1 MGGEGAAAV
10 ILPRRAAWRLLGA
23 ALAALLVGCAQPSR
37 APLYL
42 WEDFPRQQYDTLLRP
57 GMGPDEQIR
66 AIQAHI
72 EKARGLGASLPP
84 GLRAH
89 LGMLY
94 LGMGNADEARQ
105 LWQAE
110 KLAFPESTPFMD
122 QLLKRLG
129 EPAKKAAST

>member
-1 MGGEGAAAV
+1 MGHQGLAAV
-10 ILPRRAAWRLLGA
+10 TLLRHMVRRLLGA
-23 ALAALLVGCAQPSR
+23 TLALLLVACAQPSK

-57 GMGPDEQIR
+57 GMSPDQQIG

-89 LGMLY
+89 LGLLY

-105 LWQAE
+105 LWLAE
-110 KLAFPESTPFMD
+110 KQVFPESTVYMD
-122 QLLKRLG
+122 QLLRRLDAPG
-129 EPAKKAAST
+129 SKDGKT

>member
-1 MGGEGAAAV
+1 MEREGYAAV
-10 ILPRRAAWRLLGA
+10 KPPRRAASRLAGA
-23 ALAALLVGCAQPSR
+23 TLATLLAACAQPSS

-42 WEDFPRQQYDTLLRP
+42 WENFPRQQYDTLLLP
-57 GMGPDEQIR
+57 GLSPEQQIG

-105 LWQAE
+105 LWHAE
-110 KLAFPESTPFMD
+110 KLAFPESTRYMD

-129 EPAKKAAST
+129 EPAQKAAPT